1 MKGPRPKRNTA
12 SFTQNPK
19 EKHIFDA
26 QKYEIDE
33 KQIYDFYKI
42 IPKEE
47 PVYNVIKKQIAFGK
61 DIAFQQK
68 DKNKKFSN
76 YNIFRDYMQKE
87 LDIEDIKSDIEQVK
101 LLLNKSENTR
111 YKFYSYFKLDRADHI
126 KSKDNINKF
135 INIRTKQGQN
145 INTIKNNE
153 ALPYNDFLR
162 KCIML
167 RRKRE
172 DEDNKE
178 KQKSFTIYSDF
189 DVKSTKF
196 DAINFLVNKNKLSE
210 KYYQQKQKLI
220 KCYNREE
227 RFINFNKLIKQSVI
241 QETPDSL
248 KENTKDKYS
257 SNYFDSIYDKREETF
272 YKKIDNFFAK
282 YEITNYKLKNEES
295 DFYGKIYGILCKN
308 NYLKFLSF
316 LYSKNDIFK
325 YIYDQFSDKDAINM
339 DSSIDDNILKN
350 NNFSLSD
357 NNSDINSPF
366 SGGISRQKELGN
378 NLFFGQKKLNG
389 EIDLNNLDEEK
400 KDENSVQS
408 ERNKNFMDLIIN
420 NFSYIKIGFINE
432 VIKFKYIKEFFESEE
447 NEEDEDGENRNNKK
461 DNRFYQNYLK
471 KCAKEPFNNILLI
484 TKNKKLIIMDNK
496 LNSIFEQKM
505 SDITFIKINKDY
517 LKILLDNKIKSLYP
531 SEGEPSE
538 YYLLENKTSNEKK
551 EYYLFKIL
559 KKNIQSFDR
568 QMTDNKFSFF
578 KIKDFL
584 DKLGIQ
590 NNSLAK
596 QDKITDKEKEKEKE
610 EENEKE
616 SFKEEIKEKLKSIKP
631 KEDTVEEKEKS
642 ERTEKS
648 EKTEKSE
655 NEEIKEEQK
664 EEQFAKPTSFNQ
676 DEIESEKYSA
686 SILNDDDDNQIEDL
700 LKTENVKKSLDY
712 QREHKNYEFEIN
724 HQKYFFDIYQ
734 GQLRCKKNNSNMKT
748 YELYEINPNNVEED
762 KEHSCY
768 KMYIY
773 RRNKLIF
780 KIYSQDKNNL
790 DNFYDDI
797 IKTKKQFDFK
807 SLK

>member
-1 MKGPRPKRNTA
+1 MKALKRKTA
-12 SFTQNPK
+12 TFIQNPK
-19 EKHIFDA
+19 EKYIIDA
-26 QKYEIDE
+26 QQYELDE
-33 KQIYDFYKI
+33 KQIYDFYSI
-42 IPKEE
+42 IPKEI
-47 PVYNVIKKQIAFGK
+47 PKYNVIKKQVAFGK
-61 DIAFQQK
+61 DTVHK
-68 DKNKKFSN
+68 KLDKNKKFSN
-76 YNIFRDYMQKE
+76 YTIFRDLMQKE

-111 YKFYSYFKLDRADHI
+111 YKFYSYFRLDRADHI
-126 KSKDNINKF
+126 KSKDNTNKF

-145 INTIKNNE
+145 INSIKNNE

-227 RFINFNKLIKQSVI
+227 RFVNFNKLIKQSVI
-241 QETPDSL
+241 QEAPDSL

-339 DSSIDDNILKN
+339 ESSIEENILKN
-350 NNFSLSD
+350 NNLSLSD
-357 NNSDINSPF
+357 NNSDINAPF

-420 NFSYIKIGFINE
+420 NYSYIKIGFINE
-432 VIKFKYIKEFFESEE
+432 IIKFKYIKEFFENEE
-447 NEEDEDGENRNNKK
+447 NEEDEDDENRNNKK

-471 KCAKEPFNNILLI
+471 KCAKEPLNNILLI
-484 TKNKKLIIMDNK
+484 TRNKKFIIMDNK
-496 LNSIFEQKM
+496 LTKLFERKM
-505 SDITFIKINKDY
+505 SDITFIKISKDY

-538 YYLLENKTSNEKK
+538 YYLLENKIDKEKK
-551 EYYLFKIL
+551 EYYLFKIP
-559 KKNIQSFDR
+559 KKNIQSFDK
-568 QMTDNKFSFF
+568 QMIDNKFSFF

-584 DKLGIQ
+584 DQLGIQ
-590 NNSLAK
+590 NNSLDK
-596 QDKITDKEKEKEKE
+596 QDNITNKDKEKEKE

-616 SFKEEIKEKLKSIKP
+616 SFKEEIKDKLKSIKP

-642 ERTEKS
+642 EKTENSEKS
-648 EKTEKSE
+648 EK
-655 NEEIKEEQK
+655 EEIKEEQK
-664 EEQFAKPTSFNQ
+664 EEQFAKPSSFNQ

-700 LKTENVKKSLDY
+700 MKTENIKKSLDY

-734 GQLRCKKNNSNMKT
+734 GQLRCKKNNSNIKT

-768 KMYIY
+768 KIYIY
-773 RRNKLIF
+773 KGNKLIY